1 MDLQVD
7 WDHKNLTEGTKLH
20 SSDDSW
26 LRHFAKFILG
36 TKLEDQVFL
45 DHCQLI
51 FPFLSMRSQ

>member
-7 WDHKNLTEGTKLH
+7 WDHKNLTEGPKLH

-36 TKLEDQVFL
+36 TKLEEQVFW
-45 DHCQLI
+45 I
-51 FPFLSMRSQ
+51 IAN